1 MAIYTVVKGTKLME
15 YVTYTV
21 EAESEEQAIQLVKDD
36 EVWDNE
42 DHWTTDTGEETYE
55 IQK

>member
-1 MAIYTVVKGTKLME
+1 MGTYTVIKGTKLIE

-21 EAESEEQAIQLVKDD
+21 EAESEEEAIQKVKNDGL
-36 EVWDNE
+36 WDNE
-42 DHWTTDTGEETYE
+42 DQWTTDTGEETYE

>member
-1 MAIYTVVKGTKLME
+1 METYTVIKGTKLIE

-21 EAESEEQAIQLVKDD
+21 EAESEEEAIQKVKDD

-42 DHWTTDTGEETYE
+42 DQWTTDTGEEIYS

>member
-1 MAIYTVVKGTKLME
+1 MGTYTVLKETKLIE

-21 EAESEEQAIQLVKDD
+21 EAGSEEEAIQKVKDD

-42 DHWTTDTGEETYE
+42 DHWTTDTDEETYS